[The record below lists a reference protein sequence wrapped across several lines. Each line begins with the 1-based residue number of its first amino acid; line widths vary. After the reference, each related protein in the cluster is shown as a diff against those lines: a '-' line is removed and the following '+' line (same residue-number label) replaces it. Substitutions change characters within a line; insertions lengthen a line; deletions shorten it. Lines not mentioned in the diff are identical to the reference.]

1 MIRIGILCP
10 SDIAFRR
17 FLPSINNAA
26 DFQYIGVAVA
36 SPEEWFGHDLNV
48 VDKQTIDDVQKIEK
62 EKASKFVNSFSG
74 KIFDG
79 YETLICSDEIDAV
92 YIPLPPA
99 LHFKWARIALLNG
112 KHVLLEKPFTT
123 NLSDTK
129 ELVTIAKEKGLALH
143 ENYMFVFHD
152 QLKAIKEIIS
162 SGEIGDVRMYRVSFG
177 FPRRDKGD
185 FRYNKS
191 MGGGALFDAGGYT
204 IRCAS
209 TLLGKKVRIVAATSN
224 YIQDFDVDMYGS
236 ATMVNENGVVAQL
249 AFGMDNDYKCDVEAW
264 CSKGTLTATRFLTAP
279 ADFTPSCIIK
289 KNQVFETRELPV
301 DDAFLK
307 SILWFGKCVTDK
319 DTRDEN
325 YQLIEHQASLVQD
338 FIDRVNK

>member
-26 DFQYIGVAVA
+26 DYQYIGVAVA
-36 SPEEWFGHDLNV
+36 STEEWFGHDLNI
-48 VDKQTIDDVQKIEK
+48 VDNQTIEKVQIREK

-123 NLSDTK
+123 NLNDTK

-319 DTRDEN
+319 DAREEN